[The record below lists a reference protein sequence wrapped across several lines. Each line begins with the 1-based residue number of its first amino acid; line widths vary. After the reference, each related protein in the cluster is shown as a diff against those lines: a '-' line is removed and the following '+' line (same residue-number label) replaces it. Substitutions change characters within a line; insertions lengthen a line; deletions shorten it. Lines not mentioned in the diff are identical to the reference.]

1 MTADTQIPNFRNDLG
16 IMPSQL
22 SLRLVGRGL
31 QPGSSRDRLCQ
42 GSVAALGSIFPDR
55 VLHSSAF
62 NILELEPL
70 PLLRGWQDLHL
81 CDLINP
87 DLINHSRHRLVWSP
101 LLYSV
106 RLNTN
111 SVRSTVFFVESRP
124 SLHRR
129 LCAYSLI
136 LSPGLTFLQ
145 VQSCVL
151 LFIPTYPWRF

>member
-1 MTADTQIPNFRNDLG
+1 MTAYIQIPNFRNDLG
-16 IMPSQL
+16 IMPSQV

-62 NILELEPL
+62 SILELEPL

-87 DLINHSRHRLVWSP
+87 DLINRSRHRLVGSP
-101 LLYSV
+101 LLFTCMFLYELRTYYRIFRRV
-106 RLNTN
+106 E
-111 SVRSTVFFVESRP
+111 TVPCIEGVV
-124 SLHRR
+124 HI
-129 LCAYSLI
+129 A
-136 LSPGLTFLQ
+136 
-145 VQSCVL
+145 
-151 LFIPTYPWRF
+151 